1 VRETTLSLEVA
12 VVTGEWDKVVRS
24 RSDGRVLLHKQKV
37 FMHLGV
43 VENREVVVWVLDTR
57 SHHSHDGLPCGF
69 PGS

>member
-1 VRETTLSLEVA
+1 
-12 VVTGEWDKVVRS
+12 
-24 RSDGRVLLHKQKV
+24 V
-37 FMHLGV
+37 FMHLGA